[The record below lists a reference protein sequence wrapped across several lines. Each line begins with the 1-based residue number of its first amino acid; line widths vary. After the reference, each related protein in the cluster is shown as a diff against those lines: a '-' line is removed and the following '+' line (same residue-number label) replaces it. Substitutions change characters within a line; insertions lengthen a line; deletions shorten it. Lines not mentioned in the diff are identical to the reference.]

1 MIFIPFSIEMKISDF
16 SDEISDDF
24 GIELLD
30 FGPMIGT

>member
-16 SDEISDDF
+16 SDDF